1 MKKTVLLVLC
11 LLMAVSTTGC
21 TSNEKKEETKTPSY
35 TAGVYTG
42 TATGHNKGEL
52 NVEVTLSETAI
63 TDIKVLSHTETYG
76 IGYGLATTPIEAIPT
91 KIVETQS
98 LAIDTITGA
107 TITANSVVLAV
118 SNALESANVDVAA
131 LKVSKE
137 SSTEVKDERVIDTD
151 VVVIGAGAAGLSAA
165 IEAQNAGANVVVL
178 EKQGVTGGATA
189 RSGGKLLAAGS
200 TWQQA
205 QGIEDNS
212 DDMHEYLSDI
222 GGVLINQDLLTE
234 FTANALTDLQWLE
247 QLGVKIKD
255 VEPIHSSLTPNR
267 VHNTLGG
274 GGMTSG
280 HGGQITVPLT
290 DTYTNADGEIIY
302 HATANELIT
311 NEAGDVVGVKATTKD
326 GQAITVNAK
335 SVIMATGGYASNR
348 EMMAKY
354 TNSANYVT
362 SVPAGNVGDGLVM
375 GEAVDAQIFDS
386 PGTQTVFLDFYSGV
400 GINEEAGLIVT
411 NDGQRVVNEFT
422 YQYHVAEGL
431 IKNNSNGGY
440 YIASAN
446 DPYPTVQYAT
456 TLDSTLKAESVEELA
471 ELMGVDAASL
481 NETITRYNELCDKGS
496 DDDFGKP
503 SEHMNK
509 LEGTLYAL
517 KLQPSVTVTFG
528 GLVTDVNAQVLNN
541 SNEVINGLYAAGEVA
556 FTGLFGTEYPCCGM
570 AIGGAVRFGRTAGIN
585 AAK

>member
-1 MKKTVLLVLC
+1 
-11 LLMAVSTTGC
+11 
-21 TSNEKKEETKTPSY
+21 
-35 TAGVYTG
+35 
-42 TATGHNKGEL
+42 
-52 NVEVTLSETAI
+52 
-63 TDIKVLSHTETYG
+63 
-76 IGYGLATTPIEAIPT
+76 
-91 KIVETQS
+91 
-98 LAIDTITGA
+98 
-107 TITANSVVLAV
+107 
-118 SNALESANVDVAA
+118 
-131 LKVSKE
+131 
-137 SSTEVKDERVIDTD
+137 
-151 VVVIGAGAAGLSAA
+151 
-165 IEAQNAGANVVVL
+165 
-178 EKQGVTGGATA
+178 
-189 RSGGKLLAAGS
+189 
-200 TWQQA
+200 
-205 QGIEDNS
+205 
-212 DDMHEYLSDI
+212 MHEYLSDI

-302 HATANELIT
+302 QATANELIT
-311 NEAGDVVGVKATTKD
+311 NEDGDVVGVKATTKD

-348 EMMAKY
+348 EMMARY

-375 GEAVDAQIFDS
+375 GEAVDAQIFDA

-431 IKNNSNGGY
+431 IENNSNGGY

-471 ELMGVDAASL
+471 ILMGVDAASL